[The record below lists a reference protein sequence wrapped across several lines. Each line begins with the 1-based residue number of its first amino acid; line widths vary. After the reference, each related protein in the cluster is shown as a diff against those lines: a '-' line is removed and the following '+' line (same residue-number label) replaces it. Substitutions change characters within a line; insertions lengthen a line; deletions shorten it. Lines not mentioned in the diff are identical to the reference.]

1 MVDIV
6 ITQTMCNV
14 LHVFHYSSLMKMPV
28 TTKLWNH
35 LGYVLFFINN
45 WYHDLGISDGRRRD
59 VLHTCFQHMLLKAKS
74 KHPDIQSREK
84 LMFFYMVGAQ
94 YSTLVF
100 NVFC

>member
-1 MVDIV
+1 
-6 ITQTMCNV
+6 
-14 LHVFHYSSLMKMPV
+14 MKMPV